1 MDSSLKDIFAQVEKY
16 LVPLVSKDP
25 PSAISKDESRILAL
39 QQINRLNHR
48 IGQLARG
55 PKESNVDVKI
65 LQTYVNRL
73 TIGVKTNNDPQ
84 IRSSLISVRNYIESL
99 DSTKI

>member
-1 MDSSLKDIFAQVEKY
+1 MESSLKDIFAQIEKY
-16 LVPLVSKDP
+16 LLPIVSKDP

-39 QQINRLNHR
+39 QQINRLNHK

-55 PKESNVDVKI
+55 SKESNVDVKL

-84 IRSSLISVRNYIESL
+84 IRFAMISIRNYIESL
-99 DSTKI
+99 DSTRI